1 MGAPALINAKEPP
14 HTEAMDEDP
23 FDSVISET
31 IRTVYG
37 KSSYSGRISLMARSA
52 KFPWPI
58 SLRLVKPMRPVS
70 PTQ

>member
-1 MGAPALINAKEPP
+1 
-14 HTEAMDEDP
+14 MDEDP